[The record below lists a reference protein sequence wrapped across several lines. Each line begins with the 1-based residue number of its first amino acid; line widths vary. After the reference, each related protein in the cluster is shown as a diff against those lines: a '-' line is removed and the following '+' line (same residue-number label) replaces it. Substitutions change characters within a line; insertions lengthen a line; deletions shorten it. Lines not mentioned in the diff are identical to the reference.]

1 MKTSPALMTRSPVDS
16 RDRGL
21 AAAGLVANVVWLIL
35 ASLALS
41 QPDPLQTANLVLA
54 LAAWIPSAVVGLIAS
69 LALLWRRRWGMV
81 LALVALS
88 LQILVL
94 IPYGIVRVCLVSEAR
109 GLTATLTAAVLV
121 IVILLIVH
129 WGRALARPRP

>member
-69 LALLWRRRWGMV
+69 LALLWRRRWGIV

-94 IPYGIVRVCLVSEAR
+94 IPYGIVRVCLVSDAR

>member
-1 MKTSPALMTRSPVDS
+1 MTRSPVDA

-94 IPYGIVRVCLVSEAR
+94 IPYGIVRVCLVSDAR

>member
-94 IPYGIVRVCLVSEAR
+94 IPYGIVRVCLVSDAR

>member
-69 LALLWRRRWGMV
+69 LALLWRRRWGIV

-94 IPYGIVRVCLVSEAR
+94 IPYGIVRVCLVSDAR
-109 GLTATLTAAVLV
+109 GLNASLTAAVLV

>member
-94 IPYGIVRVCLVSEAR
+94 IPYGIVRVCLVSDAR
-109 GLTATLTAAVLV
+109 GLTASLTAAVLV

>member
-69 LALLWRRRWGMV
+69 LALLWRRRWGIV

-94 IPYGIVRVCLVSEAR
+94 IPYGIVRICLVSDAR
-109 GLTATLTAAVLV
+109 GLTASLTAAVLV

>member
-1 MKTSPALMTRSPVDS
+1 MKTPPALMTRSPVDA

-69 LALLWRRRWGMV
+69 LALLWRRRWGIV

>member
-1 MKTSPALMTRSPVDS
+1 MTRSPVDS
-16 RDRGL
+16 CDRGL
-21 AAAGLVANVVWLIL
+21 AAAGVVANVVWLIL

-109 GLTATLTAAVLV
+109 GLTASLTAAVLV

>member
-1 MKTSPALMTRSPVDS
+1 MTRSPVDS

-35 ASLALS
+35 ASLALR

-54 LAAWIPSAVVGLIAS
+54 LAAWIPTAVVGLIAS
-69 LALLWRRRWGMV
+69 LALLLRRRWGMV
-81 LALVALS
+81 VALVSLG
-88 LQILVL
+88 LQILVM
-94 IPYGIVRVCLVSEAR
+94 IPYGIVRVCLVSDAR
-109 GLTATLTAAVLV
+109 GLTASLTTAVLV

>member
-1 MKTSPALMTRSPVDS
+1 MKTSPALMTKSPVDS

>member
-1 MKTSPALMTRSPVDS
+1 MKTSPALMTKSPVDS

-94 IPYGIVRVCLVSEAR
+94 IPYGIVRVCLVSDAR

>member
-1 MKTSPALMTRSPVDS
+1 MTRSPVDS

-21 AAAGLVANVVWLIL
+21 AAAGVVANVVWLIL

-69 LALLWRRRWGMV
+69 LALLWRRRWGIV

-94 IPYGIVRVCLVSEAR
+94 IPYGIVRVCLVSDAR

>member
-1 MKTSPALMTRSPVDS
+1 MKTSPALMTISPVDS

-69 LALLWRRRWGMV
+69 LALLWRRRWGIV

-94 IPYGIVRVCLVSEAR
+94 IPYGIVRVCLVSDAR

>member
-1 MKTSPALMTRSPVDS
+1 MKTPPALMTRSPVDS

-69 LALLWRRRWGMV
+69 LALLWRRRWGIV

-94 IPYGIVRVCLVSEAR
+94 IPYGIVRVCLVSDAR

>member
-1 MKTSPALMTRSPVDS
+1 MKTPPALMTRSPVDA

-41 QPDPLQTANLVLA
+41 QPDLLQTANLVLA

-94 IPYGIVRVCLVSEAR
+94 IPYGIVRVCLVSDAR

>member
-1 MKTSPALMTRSPVDS
+1 MKTPPALMTRSPVDA

-21 AAAGLVANVVWLIL
+21 AAAGLAANVVWLIL

-69 LALLWRRRWGMV
+69 LALLWRRRWGIV

-94 IPYGIVRVCLVSEAR
+94 IPYGIVRVCLVSDAR

>member
-69 LALLWRRRWGMV
+69 LALLWRRRWGIV

-109 GLTATLTAAVLV
+109 GLTASLTAAVLV

>member
-1 MKTSPALMTRSPVDS
+1 MTRSPVDS

-35 ASLALS
+35 ASLALR

-54 LAAWIPSAVVGLIAS
+54 LAAWIPTAVVGLIAS
-69 LALLWRRRWGMV
+69 LALLLRRRWGMV
-81 LALVALS
+81 LALVALG

-94 IPYGIVRVCLVSEAR
+94 IPYGIVRVCLVSDAR
-109 GLTATLTAAVLV
+109 GLTASLTTAVLV

>member
-1 MKTSPALMTRSPVDS
+1 MTRSPVDS

-35 ASLALS
+35 ASLALR

-54 LAAWIPSAVVGLIAS
+54 LAAWIPTAVVGLIAS
-69 LALLWRRRWGMV
+69 LALLLRRRWGMV
-81 LALVALS
+81 LALVALG

-94 IPYGIVRVCLVSEAR
+94 IPYGIVRVCLVSDC
-109 GLTATLTAAVLV
+109 LLYTSDAADE
-121 IVILLIVH
+121 
-129 WGRALARPRP
+129 

>member
-69 LALLWRRRWGMV
+69 LALLWRRRWGIV

-94 IPYGIVRVCLVSEAR
+94 IPYGIVRVCLVSDAR
-109 GLTATLTAAVLV
+109 GLTASLTAAVLV

>member
-1 MKTSPALMTRSPVDS
+1 MTRSPVDS

-21 AAAGLVANVVWLIL
+21 AAAGLLANVVWLIL
-35 ASLALS
+35 ASLALR

-54 LAAWIPSAVVGLIAS
+54 LAAWIPTAVVGLIAS
-69 LALLWRRRWGMV
+69 LALLLRRRWGMV
-81 LALVALS
+81 LALVALG

-94 IPYGIVRVCLVSEAR
+94 IPYGIVRVCLVSDAR
-109 GLTATLTAAVLV
+109 GLTASLTTAVLV

>member
-1 MKTSPALMTRSPVDS
+1 MTRSPVDS

-35 ASLALS
+35 ASLALR

-54 LAAWIPSAVVGLIAS
+54 LAAWIPTAVVGLIAS
-69 LALLWRRRWGMV
+69 LALLLRRRWGMV
-81 LALVALS
+81 LALVALG

-94 IPYGIVRVCLVSEAR
+94 IPYGIVRVCLVSDAR
-109 GLTATLTAAVLV
+109 GLTASLTTAVLV

-129 WGRALARPRP
+129 WGRALAQPRP

>member
-1 MKTSPALMTRSPVDS
+1 MTRSPVDC

-21 AAAGLVANVVWLIL
+21 AAAGVVANVVWLIA

-41 QPDPLQTANLVLA
+41 PPDPLQTANLVLA

-109 GLTATLTAAVLV
+109 GLTASLTAAVLV

>member
-1 MKTSPALMTRSPVDS
+1 MKTPPALMTRSPVDA

-21 AAAGLVANVVWLIL
+21 AAAGLAANVVWLIL

-69 LALLWRRRWGMV
+69 LALLWRRRWGIV

>member
-1 MKTSPALMTRSPVDS
+1 MKTPPALMTRSPVDA

-21 AAAGLVANVVWLIL
+21 AAAGLAANVVWLIL

-69 LALLWRRRWGMV
+69 LALLWRRRWGIV

-94 IPYGIVRVCLVSEAR
+94 IPYGIVRICLVSDAR
-109 GLTATLTAAVLV
+109 GLTASLTAAVLV

>member
-1 MKTSPALMTRSPVDS
+1 MKTSPALMTRRPVDS

-69 LALLWRRRWGMV
+69 LALLWRRRWGIV

-94 IPYGIVRVCLVSEAR
+94 IPYGIVRICLVSDAR
-109 GLTATLTAAVLV
+109 GLTASLTAAVLV

-129 WGRALARPRP
+129 WGRALARPRR

>member
-1 MKTSPALMTRSPVDS
+1 MTRSPVDS

-21 AAAGLVANVVWLIL
+21 AAAGVVANVVWLIL

-109 GLTATLTAAVLV
+109 GLTASLTAAVLV

>member
-1 MKTSPALMTRSPVDS
+1 MTRSPVDS

-35 ASLALS
+35 ASLALR

-54 LAAWIPSAVVGLIAS
+54 LAAWIPTAVVGLIAC
-69 LALLWRRRWGMV
+69 LALLLRRRWGMV
-81 LALVALS
+81 LALVALG

-94 IPYGIVRVCLVSEAR
+94 IPYGIVRVCLVSDAR
-109 GLTATLTAAVLV
+109 GLTASLTTAVLV

>member
-1 MKTSPALMTRSPVDS
+1 MTRSPVDS

-35 ASLALS
+35 ASLALR

-54 LAAWIPSAVVGLIAS
+54 LAAWIPTAVVGLIAS
-69 LALLWRRRWGMV
+69 LALLLRRRWGMV
-81 LALVALS
+81 VALGALG
-88 LQILVL
+88 LQILVM
-94 IPYGIVRVCLVSEAR
+94 IPYGIVRVFLVSDGR
-109 GLTATLTAAVLV
+109 GLTASLTTAVLV